1 MTIATTE
8 SIAGQIIEQLRRLDP
23 TDEELVPWST
33 IRRHLTGHFWGQ
45 VEALQALVDEGEVVT
60 VKIAGRT
67 YVGVCDEF
75 CKAADQ
81 ASARRGEP
89 RKLLVL

>member
-1 MTIATTE
+1 MTTTE
-8 SIAGQIIEQLRRLDP
+8 TTIEDQILEHLHQLDP
-23 TDEELVPWST
+23 TGGEELVPWST

-60 VKIAGRT
+60 VKINGRT
-67 YVGVCDEF
+67 YVGICDEL

-81 ASARRGEP
+81 ASTRRGEP